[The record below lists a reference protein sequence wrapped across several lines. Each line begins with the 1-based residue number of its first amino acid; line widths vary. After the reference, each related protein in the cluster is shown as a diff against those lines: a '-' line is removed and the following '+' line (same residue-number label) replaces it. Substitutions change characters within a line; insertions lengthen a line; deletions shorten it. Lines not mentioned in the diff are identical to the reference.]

1 MLEEIKKWVGPFRAN
16 TKLKDALT
24 TYLKP
29 PQAYERLTD
38 LSSHVSKPV
47 NNANLDKGVVHVSD

>member
-16 TKLKDALT
+16 TKLQDALT

-29 PQAYERLTD
+29 PQAYERLND
-38 LSSHVSKPV
+38 LSSYVSKPV
-47 NNANLDKGVVHVSD
+47 NSANLEEAVVHV